1 MGLDQYANTVTRRG
15 QQLRAEMLKLK
26 TNEERR
32 AFSKEHNLPDEVQQI
47 QYWRKHANLNEWMT
61 QLAVRRG
68 IVKSAHDFNCV
79 DLVLTPQD
87 IDNLEE
93 AICSDDLPTGA
104 GFFWGRSAP
113 EDRVLDEEFISKARR
128 AFARGDEV
136 IYSCWW

>member
-32 AFSKEHNLPDEVQQI
+32 AFSKENNLPEEVQQI

-61 QLAVRRG
+61 QLAVARG
-68 IVKSAHDFNCV
+68 VVKDAIEFNCV

-87 IDNLEE
+87 IDDLDE
-93 AICSDDLPTGA
+93 AINSDDLPTGA

-113 EDRVLDEEFISKARR
+113 EDRLSDEEFIVKARR
-128 AFARGDEV
+128 AFARGDQV